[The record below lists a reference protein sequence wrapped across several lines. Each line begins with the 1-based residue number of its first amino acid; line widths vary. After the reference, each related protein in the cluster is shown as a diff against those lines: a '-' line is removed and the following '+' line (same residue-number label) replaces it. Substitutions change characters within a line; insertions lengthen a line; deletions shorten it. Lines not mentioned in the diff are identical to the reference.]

1 MVSKEKVRR
10 KAVGLSIFNVFDKLN
25 LDQLILNINK
35 LSELADPLDEVKV
48 FTNYYK
54 EYNITS

>member
-1 MVSKEKVRR
+1 ME
-10 KAVGLSIFNVFDKLN
+10 GPSIFNVFDKLN

-35 LSELADPLDEVKV
+35 LTELTDPLDEVRV